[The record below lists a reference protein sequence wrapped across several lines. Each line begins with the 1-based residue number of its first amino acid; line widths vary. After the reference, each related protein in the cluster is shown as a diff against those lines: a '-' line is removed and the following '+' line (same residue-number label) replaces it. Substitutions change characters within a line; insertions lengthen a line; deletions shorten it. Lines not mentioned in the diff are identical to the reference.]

1 MSNLRVVNIV
11 GSGAFDL
18 ELDLVALSNALGGR
32 AEYEPEIYPAMY
44 LRVCGQDGP
53 LATIYRTGKFII
65 VGSDNEENLF
75 YVKEEVVKAITE
87 AIERPMK
94 FEWFEIQNY
103 VHKGD
108 IGRELDLNALAIGL
122 GLTKIEYEPEQFPG
136 IIYRPDKYGCVILIF
151 RSGKVVVTG
160 TESKSDAETAY
171 REIVEKIE
179 ELFE

>member
-1 MSNLRVVNIV
+1 VVNIV

-18 ELDLVALSNALGGR
+18 ELDLAALSNTLGGI

-53 LATIYRTGKFII
+53 LATIYGTGKFII
-65 VGSDNEENLF
+65 VGSDNKDNLF
-75 YVKEEVVKAITE
+75 YVKEEVAAAITE
-87 AIERPMK
+87 AIEQPINV
-94 FEWFEIQNY
+94 EWFEIQNY

-108 IGRELDLNALAIGL
+108 IGRELDLNALTIDL

-136 IIYRPDKYGCVILIF
+136 IIYRSDEYGCVVLIF

-171 REIVEKIE
+171 REIIEQIE

>member
-1 MSNLRVVNIV
+1 MSNLQVVNIV

-18 ELDLVALSNALGGR
+18 ELDLAALSNALGGI

-65 VGSDNEENLF
+65 VGADNEDNLF
-75 YVKEEVVKAITE
+75 HLKEEVVAAITE
-87 AIERPMK
+87 AIGQPIK
-94 FEWFEIQNY
+94 VEWFEIQNY
-103 VHKGD
+103 VYKSD
-108 IGRELDLNALAIGL
+108 IGRELDLNSLTIGL
-122 GLTKIEYEPEQFPG
+122 GLTETEYEPEQFPG
-136 IIYRPDKYGCVILIF
+136 IIYRSDEYSCVVLIF

-171 REIVEKIE
+171 REIVEQIE